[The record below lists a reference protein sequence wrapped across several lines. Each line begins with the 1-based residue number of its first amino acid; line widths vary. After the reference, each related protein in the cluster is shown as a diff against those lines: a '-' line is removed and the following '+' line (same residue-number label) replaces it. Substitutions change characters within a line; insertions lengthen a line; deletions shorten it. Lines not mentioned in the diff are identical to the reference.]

1 MAQFPRTEGE
11 ILVLAQNLIAGLTAN
26 AATYPA
32 PPVAPAARQAVLDS
46 FNTLQADAAAAKA
59 AAEQATTLKVAGL
72 EELTDAMKS
81 DLRYAE
87 NTVNFDDDQL
97 KLLGWA
103 GRKAAAALEAPGQP
117 RNLEAPRQGDGWVF
131 LDWKAPIDGGAVS
144 AYKIERRERPAGP
157 WEEIKTAYDSEI
169 TLIDQVRGKDW
180 EYRVIAGNKAGAGPA
195 SNTVMVVL

>member
-1 MAQFPRTEGE
+1 MAQFPRAEGE

-32 PPVAPAARQAVLDS
+32 PPVAPAALQAVLDS